1 METQI
6 AIVIG
11 PMGFSPAEL
20 DALEALDLM
29 QQRLYGTL
37 KDVIE
42 RIVATMEDPKTMF
55 ALKPLNDVDMEEIT
69 VAEIQQ
75 HLNSG
80 RFSSLELTE
89 WTLNRIEQTNS
100 YLGSVIEVNP
110 DAVAIATALDA
121 EREQGSPRGPLHG
134 IPNMATADKMQTTAG
149 CRALVGSVVPR
160 DAHVV
165 HLLRASGAIIIGHAG
180 MSEWA
185 SIRGSEESMGY
196 SARGGQVRNPYNLSM
211 SAWGSSSGSA
221 VAVAAGIVVL
231 AYGTETDTS
240 IISPANYA
248 GLVGIKPTVG
258 LTSRAGVIPCS
269 ESLDTVGPF
278 GRCTR
283 DAVVG
288 LQAIV
293 GVDER
298 DRYTAEATEHI
309 TDYEK
314 FLAPKES
321 LKGAIFGLPMK
332 RVWENV
338 EAIRPRFEEIFQMIR
353 DAGAEI
359 VEVDFPCWE
368 AMIDESGWAWNSR
381 PDNQSEYLVCGV
393 EFYHGLR
400 EYLKE
405 LKNTSIHSL
414 EDIVAYNIKHRDGA
428 APGDDPGF
436 PSGQDLLAKLIDK
449 KEVKDETYRAALQY
463 IREQTRENGIDAALT
478 YQPDPSEPAIQL
490 DALLLADRAG
500 PGQQLAAQAGYP
512 VITIPVGVDSDEM
525 GGRPFGLSFQ
535 HTAWSEGRLIKWASA
550 VEDLLGAENRPRPM
564 YKEHLATNIPI
575 LP

>member
-1 METQI
+1 
-6 AIVIG
+6 
-11 PMGFSPAEL
+11 
-20 DALEALDLM
+20 
-29 QQRLYGTL
+29 
-37 KDVIE
+37 
-42 RIVATMEDPKTMF
+42 MEDPKIVF
-55 ALKPLNDVDMEEIT
+55 ALKPLNGVDMEEIT
-69 VAEIQQ
+69 VADIQR
-75 HLNSG
+75 HLSSG

-89 WTLNRIEQTNS
+89 WTLSRIEQTNS

-110 DAVAIATALDA
+110 DAATIATALDA

-134 IPNMATADKMQTTAG
+134 IPVLVKDNMATADKMQTTAG
-149 CRALVGSVVPR
+149 SRALIDSIVPR
-160 DAHVV
+160 DAHIV
-165 HLLRASGAIIIGHAG
+165 HLLRASGAIILGHAG

-269 ESLDTVGPF
+269 ESLDSVGPF
-278 GRCTR
+278 GRCVR

-298 DRYTAEATEHI
+298 DRYTAEAGEHVM
-309 TDYEK
+309 DYDK
-314 FLAPKES
+314 CIASKES
-321 LKGAIFGLPMK
+321 LKGAVFGLPMK

-338 EAIRPRFEEIFQMIR
+338 DKAIRPRFEELLQMIR

-368 AMIDESGWAWNSR
+368 AMIDEKGWNWNSR
-381 PDNQSEYLVCGV
+381 PDDQSEYLVCGV

-400 EYLKE
+400 AYLAE
-405 LKNTSIHSL
+405 LTNTTIRSL
-414 EDIVAYNIKHRDGA
+414 EDVVAYNIEYHDGA

-436 PSGQDLLAKLIDK
+436 PSGQDLLEKLIDK
-449 KEVKDETYRAALQY
+449 KDVNDEAYQAALRY
-463 IREQTRENGIDAALT
+463 IRSQTRENGIDAALI
-478 YQPDPSEPAIQL
+478 YQPDPSKPAIQL

-535 HTAWSEGRLIKWASA
+535 HTAWSEGRLIKWAST
-550 VEDLLGAENRPRPM
+550 VEDLLGVENRPRPM
-564 YKEHLATNIPI
+564 YREYLATNIPI